1 MRSGSA
7 SALKAFVRRRAER
20 MMCGD
25 SGVCHTAK
33 MGVAGDPE
41 QSRTLYRGRL
51 APSPTGTLHLGVA
64 RTSLVAW
71 LRARKLGGKLVL
83 RIEDIDGPRV
93 VKGSAESLM
102 ADLRWLGLDWDE
114 GPDVG
119 GAYGSYTQSERLD
132 SYAAAIAGLQQ
143 SDAIYPCTCSRK
155 DISELASAPHGD
167 LGAMY
172 PGTCR
177 NGVTRK
183 DRPAALRLRV
193 EAAAPSFVDVLH
205 GPQPAR
211 DVDDFV
217 LQRGDGVYA
226 YQLAVVV
233 DDIAMAIT
241 EVVRG
246 DDLLSSTPRQLAL
259 YRALGAAPPGFLHV
273 PLMLAADGRRLSKRD
288 HAPSIADYRA
298 TGVSAEQIIGLLA
311 STLGLVPQGSQLPA
325 RELID
330 VFEVNVLPREPTVL
344 DPTAVV
350 AFAR

>member
-1 MRSGSA
+1 MEVDRDLA
-7 SALKAFVRRRAER
+7 RQARA
-20 MMCGD
+20 
-25 SGVCHTAK
+25 H
-33 MGVAGDPE
+33 
-41 QSRTLYRGRL
+41 YRGRL

-71 LRARKLGGKLVL
+71 LRARKLGGTLVL

-102 ADLRWLGLDWDE
+102 SDLRWLGLDWDE

-119 GAYGSYTQSERLD
+119 GAYGPYTQSERIE
-132 SYAAAIAGLQQ
+132 SYAAAIARLQ
-143 SDAIYPCTCSRK
+143 STTAIYPCTCSRK
-155 DISELASAPHGD
+155 DILELASAPHGD
-167 LGAMY
+167 LGALY

-177 NGVTRK
+177 NGVTRQ
-183 DRPAALRLRV
+183 DRPPALRLKV
-193 EAAAPSFVDVLH
+193 DAPAPSFTDALH

-259 YRALGAAPPGFLHV
+259 YRALGAEAPGFLHV
-273 PLMLAADGRRLSKRD
+273 PLMLAPDGRRLSKRD
-288 HAPSIADYRA
+288 HAPSIAEYRA
-298 TGVSAEQIIGLLA
+298 AGVSREKIIGLLA
-311 STLGLVPQGSQLPA
+311 STLGLVSHGSQVSA
-325 RELID
+325 RDLID
-330 VFEVNVLPREPTVL
+330 VFEVSALPREPSVL
-344 DPTAVV
+344 DAIAPTS
-350 AFAR
+350 AR